1 MTSKND
7 LALEHA
13 VAGKVI
19 YLLALIVLVQFAYP
33 ITANGTLALTVYVI
47 LYASM
52 LAVGILLGRD
62 SRFHTIFLLVTGISY
77 LVASLIYASNP
88 NAIWAVIITYITLIP
103 YLGLLIWILGRF
115 LIIAQTITRDVL

>member
-7 LALEHA
+7 LALERA
-13 VAGKVI
+13 VEGKVI

-33 ITANGTLALTVYVI
+33 ITANGTFALTVYVI

-62 SRFHTIFLLVTGISY
+62 SRFHTLFLMVTGITY
-77 LVASLIYASNP
+77 LAASLIYASMP
-88 NAIWAVIITYITLIP
+88 TAIWAVIITYITLIP
-103 YLGLLIWILGRF
+103 
-115 LIIAQTITRDVL
+115 